1 MNLLKE
7 LEKKETEYIRQK
19 HHKIYVADFE
29 ILTIIGRGAF
39 GEVEHVRAKR
49 NLLAEVASHFIVK
62 LFYSFQDFDYLY
74 LVMEY
79 LPGGYMMMDMK
90 PNNLVLDKNVHMML
104 SDFGLC
110 KPRDHSN
117 SLPINENE
125 IMDGEK
131 RGSANKWSL
140 GAIMYEMLVGYPP
153 FYFEDPI
160 TTYRKTVHWRN
171 HITYLEE
178 ARLTSKAKDLICRL
192 LCDAE
197 NRLSCQGSEQIKS
210 TSSQKTFSEVGY
222 KDELRPTFSRSKR
235 LFATRIGPLGMGI
248 PFPSGKVE
256 VASMPAS
263 CRDTTF
269 EDVSGLNTN
278 RLESYRLNGLLLI
291 LNFEVPLANWVRVP
305 LADG

>member
-1 MNLLKE
+1 MYIPLLLMKERKLESSGVPEEEQMNLLKE

-110 KPRDHSN
+110 KPLDHSN
-117 SLPINENE
+117 SLPIN
-125 IMDGEK
+125 DGEK

-197 NRLSCQGSEQIKS
+197 NRLSCQGSEQIKVHPWCKDIKWDKLYDMEA
-210 TSSQKTFSEVGY
+210 TYKLEVN
-222 KDELRPTFSRSKR
+222 DD
-235 LFATRIGPLGMGI
+235 
-248 PFPSGKVE
+248 V
-256 VASMPAS
+256 
-263 CRDTTF
+263 DT
-269 EDVSGLNTN
+269 
-278 RLESYRLNGLLLI
+278 
-291 LNFEVPLANWVRVP
+291 
-305 LADG
+305 